1 MQAWIK
7 AHWKAILAGGSAAVT
22 AAVFAAPDGFTAEE
36 VATVVAAFLFPFGVT
51 WAGPSNKTT

>member
-7 AHWKAILAGGSAAVT
+7 GHWKAILAGASAAVT
-22 AAVFAAPDGFTAEE
+22 AAVFAAPDGYTAEE

-51 WAGPSNKTT
+51 WAGPSNK